1 MFPIY
6 NYVAVTMSAVL
17 IKSPV
22 NKTERK
28 VPKPERKSSA
38 YIQTLG
44 SGGRHP
50 LKRDIIS
57 LKKVI

>member
-38 YIQTLG
+38 
-44 SGGRHP
+44 
-50 LKRDIIS
+50 
-57 LKKVI
+57 